1 MGIPNDTMINGIRQ
15 FVKLS
20 DVSKRDKAWDVH
32 KHQNDKVKELYEQ
45 SDEFKN
51 YGSRMRACSG
61 FLMFN
66 ERIDTET
73 GEVNYK
79 LKYAQFC
86 RVRTCPVCQWRRSLM
101 WKARF
106 YAALPKLEAD
116 YPQCAFMFLTL
127 TVKNCEITELRE
139 TLDLM
144 HTSFRKMM
152 RYDAVGKVFKGWI
165 RTTEVTRSADGKAHP
180 HYHVLVMVNKSYF
193 KSRDYIKHEMWRD
206 LWKKACK
213 LDYDPVVDIRGLKN
227 RNNGTVDNKMSGV
240 IAETLKYAVKPS
252 DLITDMNWLFEY
264 TRQVRK
270 LRFVDTGGTLKNVF
284 KVNDGDETNEDFIHL
299 DEDKQQYMEAD
310 SHDKFV
316 WHERLACYIK
326 CG

>member
-1 MGIPNDTMINGIRQ
+1 MGKPSNAMINGSQ
-15 FVKLS
+15 SLVKLS
-20 DVSKRDKAWDVH
+20 DVSKKDKAWDVH
-32 KHQNDKVKELYEQ
+32 KHQNDKVKNLYEQ

-66 ERIDTET
+66 ERTDTET

-79 LKYAQFC
+79 LKHAQFC

-106 YAALPKLEAD
+106 YAALPELETD
-116 YPQCAFMFLTL
+116 YPECAFMFLTL

-144 HTSFRKMM
+144 HKSFRKMM
-152 RYDAVGKVFKGWI
+152 KYEAVGKVFKGWI
-165 RTTEVTRSADGKAHP
+165 RTTEVTRSKDGKAHP

-193 KSRDYIKHEMWRD
+193 KSRDYIKHEMWRE

-252 DLITDMNWLFEY
+252 DLVTDVNWLFEY

-316 WHERLACYIK
+316 WHERLACYVK